1 MSDTLSTAVDEVVAE
16 AAKAQ
21 DLYGSFASAH
31 EMLGVLL
38 EEVEELKAHVYQRQ
52 GLRNLQAMRK
62 EAIQVAAIAL
72 RWAAACE
79 CDGPELRR

>member
-1 MSDTLSTAVDEVVAE
+1 MTIASTVDEVVAE

-52 GLRNLQAMRK
+52 GLRNLPAMRK
-62 EAIQVAAIAL
+62 EAIQVAGIAL

-79 CDGPELRR
+79 GDGPELRR

>member
-1 MSDTLSTAVDEVVAE
+1 MTISSTVDEVVAE

-52 GLRNLQAMRK
+52 GLRNLLAMRK

-79 CDGPELRR
+79 GDGPELRR

>member
-1 MSDTLSTAVDEVVAE
+1 MTIASTVDEVVAE

-31 EMLGVLL
+31 EMWGALL
-38 EEVEELKAHVYQRQ
+38 EEVDELKEHVYQKQ
-52 GLRNLQAMRK
+52 GLRNLPAMRK

-79 CDGPELRR
+79 GDGPELRR